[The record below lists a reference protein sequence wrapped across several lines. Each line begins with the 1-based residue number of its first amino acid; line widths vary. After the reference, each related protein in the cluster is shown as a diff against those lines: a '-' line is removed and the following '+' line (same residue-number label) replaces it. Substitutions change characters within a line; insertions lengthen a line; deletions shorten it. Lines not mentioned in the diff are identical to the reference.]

1 MTRIGSSLTRPRRFQ
16 PLHPSRYLVRASPG
30 PLSESGL
37 GLHGCG
43 AGVGEAVRTG
53 QPRDASES
61 YPTRTGP
68 PRWRRR
74 LARHRRDERC
84 GPAAALKTPWTRA
97 SCPGTGGKGCA
108 ARAGGG
114 PAQRR
119 EAAQCPDAPQG
130 HVAPGDSDTAAPCAP
145 QQALPLPAACPRRP
159 RMSESRQGPGP
170 RVVVC
175 IPGKPVD
182 GSPSP
187 QSESLIRVPYPCR
200 RRAPSVPLRV

>member
-1 MTRIGSSLTRPRRFQ
+1 MAYPCRCSRGCTAAGQGRERRWGQGS
-16 PLHPSRYLVRASPG
+16 
-30 PLSESGL
+30 
-37 GLHGCG
+37 
-43 AGVGEAVRTG
+43 

-159 RMSESRQGPGP
+159 RMSESRQGPAALGTLP
-170 RVVVC
+170 PPLQTR
-175 IPGKPVD
+175 G
-182 GSPSP
+182 GRGWR
-187 QSESLIRVPYPCR
+187 SL
-200 RRAPSVPLRV
+200 SPLRGG